1 MLPCLFFIHFCFI
14 TVRCL
19 LSGVFIQAVT
29 HGRFLFLDRRTFPSG
44 LGEKQVGKSGIVAV
58 YNKVN
63 IPVISETV
71 LILTDRDRLRPCLI
85 VP

>member
-1 MLPCLFFIHFCFI
+1 M
-14 TVRCL
+14 RCL
-19 LSGVFIQAVT
+19 LPGIFIQAVT
-29 HGRFLFLDRRTFPSG
+29 HGRFLLLDWRTFPPG
-44 LGEKQVGKSGIVAV
+44 LGEKQVGKSGIAAV